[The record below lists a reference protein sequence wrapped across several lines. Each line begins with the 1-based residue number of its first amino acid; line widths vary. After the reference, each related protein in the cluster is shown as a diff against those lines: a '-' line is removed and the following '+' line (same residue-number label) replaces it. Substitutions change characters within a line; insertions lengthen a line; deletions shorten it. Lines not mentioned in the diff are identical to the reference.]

1 MNKETID
8 KIQRLGTKYDI
19 KEANGTDGSKEL
31 HEMLTTLGSTIDNSD
46 GHVYA
51 FIAKTEALAKTL
63 INEPLSDIPMGR
75 IMQLIPIMERE
86 YECFK
91 DICNKYMNGDKDI
104 SASMIREQFDRFY
117 AISEFTATSFRNLGD
132 HKTIMWPEFT
142 ELNKN
147 EPDVINLA
155 KIKAN
160 DMDTLLVAFENWT
173 HVYDNLIIAMKNVFE
188 SKDMEH
194 FNSVFFVIGV
204 ENVYAGDIVRLLELW

>member
-91 DICNKYMNGDKDI
+91 DICNKLM
-104 SASMIREQFDRFY
+104 A
-117 AISEFTATSFRNLGD
+117 
-132 HKTIMWPEFT
+132 
-142 ELNKN
+142 
-147 EPDVINLA
+147 
-155 KIKAN
+155 
-160 DMDTLLVAFENWT
+160 
-173 HVYDNLIIAMKNVFE
+173 
-188 SKDMEH
+188 
-194 FNSVFFVIGV
+194 
-204 ENVYAGDIVRLLELW
+204 